1 MPFVN
6 KRRKYASKRRAVPRR
21 KRVYKSSKTF
31 VKKVK
36 SILHNQIETKN
47 AYHNQA
53 MVGYNSA
60 IASPADLTFPL
71 PNVPQ
76 NVTES
81 GRIGDQI
88 RCQSLKIQGILTMG
102 LSYSGTFA
110 NTRIGV
116 RVMVVQPK
124 LYTNRDVIQSEWS
137 AWTTNLLRKGGTNSA
152 FNGDIS
158 DLHAEI
164 NTDLITKY
172 YDKVFYMTIPFSPS
186 GAAIETLNSTKFFTV
201 NLKLRNKLLR
211 YNTGY
216 YGNLAP
222 SNYCP
227 VLLCGYVHLDGSA
240 ADTVDTQVSMQ
251 YISNLAYEDA

>member
-1 MPFVN
+1 MPFIN
-6 KRRKYASKRRAVPRR
+6 KRRKYASKKRAPPRR
-21 KRVYKSSKTF
+21 KRVLRNSKTF

-36 SILHNQIETKN
+36 SILHNQIETKH
-47 AYHNQA
+47 AFHEQPT
-53 MVGYNSA
+53 VGYNSG
-60 IASPADLTFPL
+60 ITSPADLTFPL

-88 RCQSLKIQGILTMG
+88 RSHSLKIQGVLTMG
-102 LSYSGTFA
+102 LSYSGTYP

-124 LYTNRDVIQSEWS
+124 LYTNRDVINSEWS
-137 AWTTNLLRKGGTNSA
+137 AWTTNLLRKGGTNTA
-152 FNGDIS
+152 FTGAIQ

-172 YDKVFYMTIPFSPS
+172 YDKVFYMTIPYAPG
-186 GAAIETLNSTKFFTV
+186 GAAIETINSTKFFTV

-211 YNTGY
+211 YNSGY

-227 VLLCGYVHLDGSA
+227 VLLCGYCHLDGSA
-240 ADTVDTQVSMQ
+240 ADSVDTQVSMS